1 MERLNEK
8 LSTLMETLSNIM
20 AKRGDRIKS
29 LAYKRAHEAILSL
42 DRDIHTVDE
51 LKSVSGIGASSLA
64 HMREYLE
71 KGTLEI
77 IDAERLNPENIL
89 SDIYGVGPKKAKEL
103 VQKGVT
109 SIAELR
115 KRQDELLNKVQKV
128 GLQYY
133 EDILE
138 RIPRSEI
145 DKYNEV
151 FKAAVPP
158 TAKYEIVGSY
168 RRGAAD
174 SGDID
179 VIITSENKLDFQN
192 FIDFLISK
200 HIILEVLSRGDSK
213 CLVIAR
219 ISTPKYARR
228 VDFLYTSPQEYPFA
242 VLYFTG
248 SKGFNTVMRG
258 HALKQGYSLNEHELT
273 VKSNGEKIQGKFI
286 EEKDIFDFL
295 QLQYKTPGERVDG
308 RMVIPKIQS
317 EKTVLK
323 SGILEVDSKHGEVD
337 SEIDILKKKLD
348 DCNQKLL
355 MVSQPIVKVASDS
368 LKGNEVAEKQVAPL
382 LVAPLAPL
390 RSPEI
395 KPSKEVKTKKNI
407 IPKATKTRKNMK
419 PSKSLL
425 TEFSTNG
432 VSFLETLNELQLSE
446 MILEA
451 NRTYYTLSKPLLS
464 DNQYDILKEYIETKY
479 PANVAITQVGAP
491 VTRSKVELPYEMASM
506 DKIKPDTSALS
517 DWVKQYKGPYVLSC
531 KLDGVSGMYSTEGDT
546 PKLYTRGDGKVGQDV
561 SHLIKTLKLPKHK
574 GHVVRGEFII
584 LKDVFNT
591 KYRDKFANPRNLVS
605 GIVNAKS
612 IDEKTSDLHFVAYEV
627 IRPVYKSSEQMRLL
641 QELGHEVVLNRVV
654 PSLSNALL
662 SETLVEWRTKYDYEI
677 DGVIVCDDH
686 IHTRGSGN
694 PRHAFAFKM
703 VLSDQVAEA
712 KVVDVVW
719 AASKDGYLKPR
730 VRIEPIHIGGVTIE
744 YATGFNG
751 KFIEEN
757 NIGVGAVI
765 TMIRS
770 GDVIPYI
777 KSVVVP
783 ADTGKMPDVPYI
795 WTDTHVDVLLEN
807 KNDDPMVREKNITG
821 FFTEIGVEGLSSG
834 NVRRIMAAGYDTVP
848 KIVKMEKSDFAKVD
862 GFQQK
867 TVDKLY
873 DGIRDRISKATL
885 VQLMVGSNMFG
896 HGMGERKLGP
906 VIEAYP
912 DFLVSADSKAEKMRQ
927 LGTKGIHKNAEEVV
941 DSIIPFLKFLDECG
955 IKTKTKTSASASTAA
970 STTAAKFDTT
980 HPLYGKTIV
989 MTKIRDKEIIDFL
1002 EAKGGKLGD
1011 NVKADTLALIV
1022 KSKDDVSAKTKTAT
1036 DKNVP
1041 IMTPDEFK
1049 REYKI

>member
-1 MERLNEK
+1 
-8 LSTLMETLSNIM
+8 
-20 AKRGDRIKS
+20 
-29 LAYKRAHEAILSL
+29 
-42 DRDIHTVDE
+42 
-51 LKSVSGIGASSLA
+51 
-64 HMREYLE
+64 
-71 KGTLEI
+71 
-77 IDAERLNPENIL
+77 
-89 SDIYGVGPKKAKEL
+89 
-103 VQKGVT
+103 
-109 SIAELR
+109 
-115 KRQDELLNKVQKV
+115 
-128 GLQYY
+128 
-133 EDILE
+133 
-138 RIPRSEI
+138 
-145 DKYNEV
+145 
-151 FKAAVPP
+151 
-158 TAKYEIVGSY
+158 
-168 RRGAAD
+168 
-174 SGDID
+174 

-382 LVAPLAPL
+382 KGNEVAEKQVAPLLVAPLAPL

-432 VSFLETLNELQLSE
+432 VSFLETLNESQLSE

-561 SHLIKTLKLPKHK
+561 SHLIKTLKLPKHN

-641 QELGHEVVLNRVV
+641 HELGHEVVLNRVV

-662 SETLVEWRTKYDYEI
+662 SETLVDWRTKYDYEI

-757 NIGVGAVI
+757 KIGVGAVI

-777 KSVVVP
+777 KSVVFP
-783 ADTGKMPDVPYI
+783 ADAGKMPDVPYI

-807 KNDDPMVREKNITG
+807 KNDDPTVREKNITG

-912 DFLVSADSKAEKMRQ
+912 DFLVSADSKAEKIRQ